1 MRIKLD
7 ENISASIQRIFQNA
21 GHDAQTVRDEKIEAC
36 SDEALFRI
44 CCSENRCLVTLDLDF
59 SNVLRFSPNNSAGI
73 AIIRAPK
80 SANITVLRD
89 LARQLLQA
97 VDLMPIAQQ
106 LWIIEPGRIRIHQEE
121 KNANNSQ

>member
-1 MRIKLD
+1 MD
-7 ENISASIQRIFQNA
+7 ENIGASIQRIFRNA
-21 GHDAQTVRDEKIEAC
+21 GHDTQTVRDQKIEGC
-36 SDEALFRI
+36 SDETLFKT

-59 SNVLRFSPNNSAGI
+59 SNVLRYSPESSAGI

-89 LARQLLQA
+89 LARQFLQV
-97 VDLMPIAQQ
+97 VDRMPIAQQ

-121 KNANNSQ
+121 KNVNKSQ